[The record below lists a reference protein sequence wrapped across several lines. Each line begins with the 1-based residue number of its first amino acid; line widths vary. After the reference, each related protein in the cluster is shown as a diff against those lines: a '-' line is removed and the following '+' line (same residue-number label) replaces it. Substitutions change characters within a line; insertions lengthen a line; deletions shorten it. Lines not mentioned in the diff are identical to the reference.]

1 VAAASYR
8 LSDLVPGKS
17 NSASSEAWQSQIPAL
32 GIKIGPTPDL
42 TVSEPTGQTVTQ
54 AKQEVQPASASGIPE
69 KVLTTVSMPL

>member
-1 VAAASYR
+1 MGY
-8 LSDLVPGKS
+8 
-17 NSASSEAWQSQIPAL
+17 IPAL